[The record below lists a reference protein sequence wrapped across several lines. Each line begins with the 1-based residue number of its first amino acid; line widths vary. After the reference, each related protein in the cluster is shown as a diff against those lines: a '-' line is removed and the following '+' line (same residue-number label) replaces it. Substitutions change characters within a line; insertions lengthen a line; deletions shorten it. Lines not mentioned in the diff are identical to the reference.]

1 MWKSLSSALNRF
13 MQKSYDEAAT
23 DKPHPPAPPPPTPPP
38 PQPFT
43 RDQLQQRFQQSV
55 LLLQAGSK
63 EPAEQAMRE
72 VVARIAAEQ
81 PDSPLHAEALS
92 KLATIHAAA
101 GQWDR
106 SADAARLALAVPA
119 PSDVLRKERLSYQL
133 LLADALNHLG
143 HHDEAE
149 QLLHDGVAE
158 RRAVFGP
165 RHPAHAA
172 GLAALAELLLAR
184 GRHAEAL
191 DSIDR
196 ALAIRADGPHDD
208 RLSADLALRAYCI
221 KGAHGAESPSLP
233 PSPAAIQK
241 PLAQHCVK
249 LAATA
254 DPRLAQ
260 AVLVELRQRLETD
273 QPPDVPLLISIDV
286 ALANAARATGDH
298 DARIAACRRMVDLCQ
313 PLPEKPQLALAQLA
327 MATAL
332 ADAAQPDAARS
343 AFDAAADTARQTHR
357 DALLATVLRQYAI
370 WGDGIGDT
378 DRADRLYAESVSHG
392 ASSGDWS
399 THGRCTIAYGNF
411 LLRLG
416 RTDEGRRMLEEAVA
430 HLPPTHPDL
439 PAAQA
444 RLRELDPEG
453 GAAA

>member
-13 MQKSYDEAAT
+13 IQKSYDEAGT
-23 DKPHPPAPPPPTPPP
+23 DKPPPPTPPP
-38 PQPFT
+38 APPQPQAIT
-43 RDQLQQRFQQSV
+43 REQLQQRFQQSV

-63 EPAEQAMRE
+63 DPAEQAMRE
-72 VVARIAAEQ
+72 TVGRIAAEQ
-81 PDSPLHAEALS
+81 ANSPLHAEGLS
-92 KLATIHAAA
+92 KLATLHAAA

-106 SADAARLALAVPA
+106 AADAARQALAVPA

-133 LLADALNHLG
+133 LLADALRHLDQL
-143 HHDEAE
+143 DEAE
-149 QLLHDGVAE
+149 RLLRDGVAE
-158 RRAVFGP
+158 RRALFGE
-165 RHPAHAA
+165 RHAAHAA
-172 GLAALAELLLAR
+172 GLAVLAELLLAR

-191 DSIDR
+191 EAIDQ

-233 PSPAAIQK
+233 PSLTAIQK
-241 PLAQHCVK
+241 TLAQHCVK

-254 DPRLAQ
+254 EPRLAQ
-260 AVLVELRQRLETD
+260 AVLVELRQRLECN
-273 QPPDVPLLISIDV
+273 QPADVPLLISIDI
-286 ALANAARATGDH
+286 ALGNAARATGDH

-313 PLPEKPQLALAQLA
+313 PFPEKPQLAMAQLA
-327 MATAL
+327 LATAL
-332 ADAAQPDAARS
+332 AEADQPDAAS
-343 AFDAAADTARQTHR
+343 CAFDAAADTARQTHQ
-357 DALLATVLRQYAI
+357 DALIATVLRQYAL
-370 WGDGIGDT
+370 WADGVGQT

-416 RTDEGRRMLEEAVA
+416 RSDEGRHMLEEAVA

-444 RLRELDPEG
+444 RLRDLDREG
-453 GAAA
+453 GAA